1 MKKLLERYSYKISYR
16 IPRNCWT
23 QDIKISDYVV
33 ATIISVI
40 FLWIILY
47 TFYHSIIICFIG
59 SPLII
64 VYIFFWRDKRC
75 KKLKLIFIEELKDY
89 LQALATA
96 LRTGYAMEN
105 AMKEARN
112 DLKKQYNSNTKIM
125 RDTKKIEHFLSVNTP
140 VDMIWHT
147 WATDSEIEELNQFV
161 VVFMTSK
168 KLGGDSVSII
178 NQTISQ
184 LCKKIKIKKEI
195 QVLLAA
201 KKLEFQVMSVIP
213 LGILVYMSVG
223 FGSFMDT
230 LYTGVLGRSVMTI
243 SLGIYIIAYWWGS
256 KIIDIKV

>member
-1 MKKLLERYSYKISYR
+1 M
-16 IPRNCWT
+16 
-23 QDIKISDYVV
+23 
-33 ATIISVI
+33 
-40 FLWIILY
+40 
-47 TFYHSIIICFIG
+47 
-59 SPLII
+59 
-64 VYIFFWRDKRC
+64 
-75 KKLKLIFIEELKDY
+75 KLIFIEELKDY